1 MFQLTDFYGKI
12 YNTLLSIGYP
22 VREQG
27 TYGQNEKLPETHITY
42 FVLNQA
48 NESHADNLP
57 TSRTSRVQVSLY
69 SKKPALVQQADSV
82 LRAALLAGGFL
93 RAGGRNLP
101 FDKETGHY
109 GYVSTYN
116 YFEMEG

>member
-1 MFQLTDFYGKI
+1 MTDVYSVI
-12 YNTLLSIGYP
+12 YDTLISIGYP

-42 FVLNQA
+42 FVIDQA
-48 NESHADNLP
+48 NESHADNAP
-57 TSRTSRVQVSLY
+57 TSRTTKARVFLY
-69 SKKPALVQQADSV
+69 SRKPAIAQQADSV
-82 LRAALLAGGFL
+82 LKAAMLAAGFL
-93 RAGGRNLP
+93 RAGGRPLP
-101 FDKETGHY
+101 FDKDTGHY